1 MDAILLWISAA
12 AGLATIL
19 VVIGVIWQR
28 VRHRARHRALQTG
41 IEVLQPS
48 YVAFLLG
55 ELKTAELLS
64 ILKHYK
70 RSADYLLLRHIK
82 VLGGRERQHLIEVAQ
97 QFSLVSRT
105 VAALHNRRW
114 TDRELAATHLGI
126 LGIPSTVPELTR
138 LLTDRRQEVRYTAAR
153 SLAQIGTTEAF
164 TALLSLLRSGTPL
177 NRPRLLEI
185 VQDTTFTE
193 MEPVRELLLDDST
206 PLELRLLLIELV
218 GNWRDHRMV
227 ETLREM
233 LLTDDVDIICRTMK
247 ALILI
252 GDSDSLPYILQY
264 SDDPRWEVRAL
275 VARAIGKLDFGEATG
290 ILRQLLSDEGY
301 WVRRNA
307 AEALAELGADGR
319 IVLDDYNIL
328 KDRFASDIARYQL
341 ERAGVISVSAD
352 KAKVLAADEP
362 TPSNVVPAEK

>member
-1 MDAILLWISAA
+1 
-12 AGLATIL
+12 
-19 VVIGVIWQR
+19 
-28 VRHRARHRALQTG
+28 
-41 IEVLQPS
+41 VLQPS